1 MTPYT
6 IEVSPHGALTCL
18 TVCDGDK
25 PIAAIGIP
33 WELVVVIANAVE
45 TGSADV
51 ARLPQAIRKP
61 LAAEISAAEV
71 AHQDERLAP
80 YGDVGALL
88 HAEPAG
94 YPLAFRRVMDE
105 MAAIEEQARANP

>member
-6 IEVSPHGALTCL
+6 IEVRPHSALTCL

-45 TGSADV
+45 AGAADV
-51 ARLPQAIRKP
+51 ARLPQAIHKP
-61 LAAEISAAEV
+61 LAAEISQRSRPIGSPS
-71 AHQDERLAP
+71 AHRLTT
-80 YGDVGALL
+80 ALAVL
-88 HAEPAG
+88 ESA
-94 YPLAFRRVMDE
+94 
-105 MAAIEEQARANP
+105 

>member
-6 IEVSPHGALTCL
+6 IEVRPHGALTCL

-33 WELVVVIANAVE
+33 WELVVVVVNAVE

-51 ARLPQAIRKP
+51 ARLPKAIHKP
-61 LAAEISAAEV
+61 LAAEISQRSRPIGSPTAHRLTAA
-71 AHQDERLAP
+71 LA
-80 YGDVGALL
+80 ALES
-88 HAEPAG
+88 A
-94 YPLAFRRVMDE
+94 
-105 MAAIEEQARANP
+105 

>member
-6 IEVSPHGALTCL
+6 IGVRPHGALTCP

-51 ARLPQAIRKP
+51 ARLPQAIHKP
-61 LAAEISAAEV
+61 LAAEISQRSRPIGSPAA
-71 AHQDERLAP
+71 HRLTA
-80 YGDVGALL
+80 AL
-88 HAEPAG
+88 
-94 YPLAFRRVMDE
+94 
-105 MAAIEEQARANP
+105 AALESA